1 MGQPIINHQ
10 AVAFMLADMAIGV
23 EAARGLVWQA
33 AWAQPPF
40 DWQMLSPWMPYTL
53 TSVSFSSDLILLF
66 R

>member
-1 MGQPIINHQ
+1 MGISVLKPAPPNTVLSSKLRSI
-10 AVAFMLADMAIGV
+10 AYLEGPSW
-23 EAARGLVWQA
+23 RS
-33 AWAQPPF
+33 QPPF